1 MITTTTNRSGSWVYV
16 TEYGDA
22 LLIAPTKQTL
32 ADLQSLVGGYVEC
45 VAQTEDQMG
54 FACDVWVN
62 EEGLFRNDFGFN
74 LVASFMTGR
83 QLVGPAVI
91 CTTDAQGNTRGLSEA
106 NITRLLD
113 DGLMIDDNH
122 GDLWTPS
129 SAAAF
134 RFPVA

>member
-1 MITTTTNRSGSWVYV
+1 MTTTTTKRSGSWIYI

-22 LLIAPTKQTL
+22 LLIAPTDQTL
-32 ADLQSLVGGYVEC
+32 SDLQSLVGGYVEC
-45 VAQTEDQMG
+45 VAATKDQMG

-83 QLVGPAVI
+83 QLIGPAVI
-91 CTTDAQGNTRGLSEA
+91 CTSDAQGNTCGLTEK

-129 SAAAF
+129 SATAF